1 MKRNIHKKLN
11 EKIFLIA
18 ELGVN
23 HEGDVQV
30 AENIIEQLEGSGASA
45 IKLQSF
51 TPKRYVSAS
60 DAPRL
65 QRLKDF
71 SLDLDAHRHLKEK
84 AHQSGLNFIST
95 PLSEDWVE
103 PLSELCDAL
112 KIASGD
118 IDFAP
123 TITAAARTNL
133 PVIMSTGTAVIEEV
147 DAAVELF
154 KSVRK
159 VGNLEE
165 QLHLMHCISEYPARI
180 EDCNLRSIPFM
191 NQRYGLN
198 VGWSNHVIGSLAC
211 YAAISLGADII
222 EVHVTDQKEG
232 REFRDHA
239 LSFEAHEVSFLVS
252 ELNSIKSGL
261 GVLTKRPTSAER
273 KNTPAFR
280 KGLIFSRDL
289 KSGSVLEEKDIM
301 FARPATHFS
310 SSKIGDVVGR
320 TLCQDVKSGY
330 LISEESLA

>member
-1 MKRNIHKKLN
+1 MTRQKISL
-11 EKIFLIA
+11 EKINLIA
-18 ELGVN
+18 ELGIN
-23 HEGDVQV
+23 HEGDIKV
-30 AENIIEQLEGSGASA
+30 AEALIEQLKGSGATA

-51 TPKRYVSAS
+51 TPERYVSAS
-60 DAPRL
+60 DATRL

-71 SLDLDAHRHLKEK
+71 SLDLDAHKHLKEK

-118 IDFAP
+118 IDFTP
-123 TITAAARTNL
+123 TITAAARTKL
-133 PVIMSTGTAVIEEV
+133 PVIMSTGTAEIEEV
-147 DAAVELF
+147 DAAVALF
-154 KSVRK
+154 KSVRNA
-159 VGNLEE
+159 GNLEE
-165 QLHLMHCISEYPARI
+165 QLVLMHCISEYPVKI

-191 NQRYGLN
+191 RERYDLH

-211 YAAISLGADII
+211 HAAVSLGANIF
-222 EVHVTDQKEG
+222 EVHVTDQKDG
-232 REFRDHA
+232 RDFRDHA
-239 LSFEAHEVSFLVS
+239 LSFEPHEISVLVS

-261 GVLTKRPTSAER
+261 GLLSKSPTSGER
-273 KNTPAFR
+273 KNTLAFR

-289 KSGSVLEEKDIM
+289 KSGSVIEEKDIM

-320 TLCQDVKSGY
+320 TLRKDVKSGH
-330 LISEESLA
+330 LICDESLA